1 MGCNASCPSGDSSH
15 GRGRGIPAAAGRRDQ
30 NVAVAVD
37 GHPSAFREVRP
48 AGLRPAQ
55 EPAPTDTSGN
65 GSQPP
70 TTEVGVHLIHH
81 IPAGTACVEDQVV
94 RVVKQD
100 QSFKELLY
108 TQYKDAAV
116 AETLTQANDL
126 LADGQGQGVVYVPP
140 GDRVV
145 IPAMCYTK
153 SGAGGVARCVRQPN
167 PRARS
172 VGSWSSPSS
181 SWCCTSSSSPPAT
194 SSGAGEW

>member
-1 MGCNASCPSGDSSH
+1 MT
-15 GRGRGIPAAAGRRDQ
+15 
-30 NVAVAVD
+30 VAVD
-37 GHPSAFREVRP
+37 GHPSALREVRP

-55 EPAPTDTSGN
+55 EPAPTDTTGN

-94 RVVKQD
+94 RTVKQD

-108 TQYKDAAV
+108 TQYKDADV
-116 AETLTQANDL
+116 AETLAQSNDL
-126 LADGQGQGVVYVPP
+126 VAGSQGQGVVYVPP

-153 SGAGGVARCVRQPN
+153 SGADAVSLGASGNPN
-167 PRARS
+167 PP
-172 VGSWSSPSS
+172 SPIGGILVF
-181 SWCCTSSSSPPAT
+181 AFILIVLYVILIA
-194 SSGAGEW
+194 AGNVKRRWK

>member
-1 MGCNASCPSGDSSH
+1 
-15 GRGRGIPAAAGRRDQ
+15 
-30 NVAVAVD
+30 VAID
-37 GHPSAFREVRP
+37 GHPSARLGVRP
-48 AGLRPAQ
+48 GGLRPAQ
-55 EPAPTDTSGN
+55 EPAPTDTTGS

-116 AETLTQANDL
+116 AETLTQSNDL
-126 LADGQGQGVVYVPP
+126 LAGSEGQGVVYVPP

-153 SGAGGVARCVRQPN
+153 SGADAVSLGASGNPN
-167 PRARS
+167 PP
-172 VGSWSSPSS
+172 SPIGGILVF
-181 SWCCTSSSSPPAT
+181 AFILLVLYVILIA
-194 SSGAGEW
+194 AGNVKRRWQ